1 MPNEMKKINFA
12 KAIQESLDYNLGSDP
27 SVYVMGLGVPDPK
40 GVFGT
45 TTNLQEKYGSNRVM
59 DMPTSENGMTGIAVG
74 SAILGMK
81 PIMTHQRVDFALLS
95 LDQIVNSAAK
105 WHYMFDGLMQ
115 VPMVI
120 RLIVGMGWG
129 QGPQHSQ
136 NLHSMFA
143 HFPGLKVVM
152 PTTAY
157 DAKGLLNASIL
168 DPNPVMFIEHR
179 WLYNIID
186 EVPEGNYIEPLGK
199 AKVLEKGDDVT
210 IVSSSYMTVEALK
223 AAKALKSEGIGV
235 ELIDLRSIKPL
246 DTETILKSVR
256 KTGRLVVADM
266 SWKTLGIASEIITL
280 VVEQA
285 FSDLKNPPIRVTLP
299 DCYAPTSWALTNH
312 YYPNHNDVVY
322 AVKKLLGKKVDLKQ
336 MILDRQKNHLD
347 VPDKSFTGPF

>member
-1 MPNEMKKINFA
+1 MPKETQTINFA
-12 KAIQESLDYNLGSDP
+12 EALRQSLDFNLENDS

-40 GVFGT
+40 GIFGT
-45 TTNLQEKYGSNRVM
+45 TIDLQKKHGSNRVM

-74 SAILGMK
+74 SAIMGMK
-81 PIMTHQRVDFALLS
+81 PVMTHQRVDFALLA

-105 WHYMFDGLMQ
+105 WHYMFNGAMQ

-136 NLHSMFA
+136 NLHAMFA

-157 DAKGLLNASIL
+157 DAKGLLNSSIQ
-168 DPNPVMFIEHR
+168 DPNPVIFIEHR
-179 WLYNIID
+179 WLYNIVD
-186 EVPEGNYIEPLGK
+186 EVPAENYLIPIGK
-199 AKVLEKGDDVT
+199 AKVLQEGEDVT
-210 IVSSSYMTVEALK
+210 IVSSSYMTIEALK
-223 AAKALKSEGIGV
+223 AVEELKAEGISA
-235 ELIDLRSIKPL
+235 ELIDLRTIKPL
-246 DTETILKSVR
+246 DTEAILKSVR

-266 SWKTLGIASEIITL
+266 SWKTLGLASEIITL
-280 VVEQA
+280 VVENA
-285 FSDLKNPPIRVTLP
+285 FDDLKSPPIRVTLP

-312 YYPNHNDVVY
+312 YYPTSNDIVY
-322 AVKKLLGKKVDLKQ
+322 SVKKLLGKKVDLKQ
-336 MILDRQKNHLD
+336 MIIDRQKNYLD